1 MKLIKTKLV
10 CKVKNSCYF
19 NYEESYPVTI
29 IPRDY
34 QSLATVTNNDNESLF
49 MGWTEYDCSLA
60 MLYHLF
66 YTEQEW
72 RDKQINKILL

>member
-1 MKLIKTKLV
+1 MKSIKIKLV
-10 CKVKNSCYF
+10 CKVKNSSHF

-34 QSLATVTNNDNESLF
+34 QSLATVVDNDNV
-49 MGWTEYDCSLA
+49 EYECSFG
-60 MLYHLF
+60 MLYNLF
-66 YTEQEW
+66 YNEQEW

>member
-1 MKLIKTKLV
+1 MKLIKLNLV
-10 CKVKNSCYF
+10 CKVKNSSNF
-19 NYEESYPVTI
+19 IYEKSYYVTI

-34 QSLATVTNNDNESLF
+34 QSLATVIIND
-49 MGWTEYDCSLA
+49 TQHYDCSLG

-72 RDKQINKILL
+72 RDKQINKILTN

>member
-10 CKVKNSCYF
+10 CKVKNSSHF

-34 QSLATVTNNDNESLF
+34 QSLATVTNNDN
-49 MGWTEYDCSLA
+49 TEYDCSLA

>member
-1 MKLIKTKLV
+1 MKLIKISLV
-10 CKVKNSCYF
+10 CKVKNSSHF

-34 QSLATVTNNDNESLF
+34 QSLATVTNNDN
-49 MGWTEYDCSLA
+49 TEYDCSLD